1 MPIRNRAD
9 SLFWNPSVEN
19 RIIGDIDNWISK
31 SNFRRHN
38 SWRKEAW
45 LITLLKD
52 LKMRRYFINF
62 QVLGCVFCIVKP
74 CILWALVS
82 QNCLISQKWVEIA
95 DHPLSA
101 TMKSPLDA
109 FCIAS
114 ELRLLFCHWGAQGGG
129 AITHNFCSGIVARNA
144 LGRAD
149 RIISW

>member
-1 MPIRNRAD
+1 MLPIRNRAD

-82 QNCLISQKWVEIA
+82 QNCLISQKWVENSRSSSFSNNEISVRRILHCIRVA
-95 DHPLSA
+95 VIILPL
-101 TMKSPLDA
+101 
-109 FCIAS
+109 
-114 ELRLLFCHWGAQGGG
+114 GG
-129 AITHNFCSGIVARNA
+129 AGWRGYYS
-144 LGRAD
+144 
-149 RIISW
+149 

>member
-82 QNCLISQKWVEIA
+82 QNCLISQKWVENSRSSSFSNNEISVRHILHCIRVA
-95 DHPLSA
+95 VIILS
-101 TMKSPLDA
+101 L
-109 FCIAS
+109 
-114 ELRLLFCHWGAQGGG
+114 GG
-129 AITHNFCSGIVARNA
+129 AGWRGYYS
-144 LGRAD
+144 
-149 RIISW
+149 